1 MLLLGDVMATVLVE
15 LEWHGGYPGSGEGH
29 TSYATP
35 IPGATSRSMHH
46 TLDQPFARAA
56 MTRQVTSAIK
66 GRPFGWPVLDVLLI
80 RRAGDPGTCR
90 WVARR
95 ETICDSFVVQPLL
108 FANL

>member
-1 MLLLGDVMATVLVE
+1 MISRKQTEAVWGVPKA
-15 LEWHGGYPGSGEGH
+15 GSTH
-29 TSYATP
+29 LRAVF
-35 IPGATSRSMHH
+35 
-46 TLDQPFARAA
+46 LDQPFARAA

-80 RRAGDPGTCR
+80 RRAGNPGTCR